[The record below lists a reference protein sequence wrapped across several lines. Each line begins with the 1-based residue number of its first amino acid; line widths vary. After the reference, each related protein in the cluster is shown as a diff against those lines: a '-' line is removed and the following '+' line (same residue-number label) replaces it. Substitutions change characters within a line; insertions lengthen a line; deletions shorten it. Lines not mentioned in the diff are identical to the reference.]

1 MADQR
6 AGCSARSSLAPRP
19 SHRWSDPRVEEHLAE
34 QARGWTTPTGSPQQA
49 KDVCHGERATIHQ
62 AHRDGTGY
70 QLGTLGLLPQRHRAL
85 EDAGH
90 ERSPSYVVQRSSSN
104 SARAARRPP
113 SVPGSRGLLSRK

>member
-6 AGCSARSSLAPRP
+6 ADCSARSSLAPRP

-49 KDVCHGERATIHQ
+49 KDGCHGERATIHQ

-70 QLGTLGLLPQRHRAL
+70 QLGALGLLPQRHRAL
-85 EDAGH
+85 EDAGQQCS
-90 ERSPSYVVQRSSSN
+90 RSYAAPCNSSKAPRAARATRV
-104 SARAARRPP
+104 ARAAAE
-113 SVPGSRGLLSRK
+113 K